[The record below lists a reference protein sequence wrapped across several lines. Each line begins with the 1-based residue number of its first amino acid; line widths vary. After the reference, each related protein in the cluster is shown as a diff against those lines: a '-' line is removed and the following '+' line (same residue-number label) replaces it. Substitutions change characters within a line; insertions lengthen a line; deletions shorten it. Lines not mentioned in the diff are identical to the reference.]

1 MNSILIDYLTPS
13 GHVPIINFYIK
24 HLNKNFKFI
33 FLNKKIKEKIN
44 KVKKIKYFNFK
55 NNLFLK
61 TYQLAKLF
69 QDFKKQKIKNI
80 VLLSYEPHI
89 LFLLGLFIDLD
100 YFKIFVF
107 EHDTL
112 NPKKRFKFF
121 IINFLNKNISHL
133 VYNLNS
139 KKLLIDR
146 FKRKAIF
153 TNHPIMKIIN
163 NESSMQ
169 NKKIALI
176 PTRHHFNKNNTIVN
190 NDCDG
195 HGGGIFLFE
204 SNPLINNNILWGNK
218 QVNSLY
224 DNQIGLFTDDSDP
237 NITYSCI
244 EDDTLGLW
252 TSLSATYNG
261 VYQNNIST
269 DPQFL
274 SPSIDAGLNYDGL
287 LSDWSL
293 NQNSPCINAGNPI
306 INPLLPMYD
315 IAGNPRISGNNI
327 DIGAYERI
335 FNSINELKNPQ
346 ISVSP
351 NPCNDIINI
360 TTKNSIDQISFIDI
374 QGKVLKNINSPHNCQ
389 NIQVDDLVKG
399 FYVVYV
405 YSNGVIYTSKLIKR

>member
-33 FLNKKIKEKIN
+33 FLNRKIKEKIN
-44 KVKKIKYFNFK
+44 KVKKIKYLNFK

-89 LFLLGLFIDLD
+89 LLLLGLFIDLD

-112 NPKKRFKFF
+112 NPKKKFKFF

-163 NESSMQ
+163 NQSSMQ

-176 PTRHHFNKNNTIVN
+176 PTRHHFNKNNIKNFVKKNTELKFNILSKKSNIEKGLFN
-190 NDCDG
+190 N
-195 HGGGIFLFE
+195 FKNVKLFE
-204 SNPLINNNILWGNK
+204 FIDEKDIKNISFIYLPIDEEVYKYRVSAWLYKGIAYNK
-218 QVNSLY
+218 KIFMENNSLY
-224 DNQIGLFTDDSDP
+224 KFEKKRFP
-237 NITYSCI
+237 N
-244 EDDTLGLW
+244 
-252 TSLSATYNG
+252 N
-261 VYQNNIST
+261 V
-269 DPQFL
+269 FL
-274 SPSIDAGLNYDGL
+274 
-287 LSDWSL
+287 
-293 NQNSPCINAGNPI
+293 NSK
-306 INPLLPMYD
+306 
-315 IAGNPRISGNNI
+315 
-327 DIGAYERI
+327 
-335 FNSINELKNPQ
+335 KNL
-346 ISVSP
+346 
-351 NPCNDIINI
+351 
-360 TTKNSIDQISFIDI
+360 TTKYLVVKK
-374 QGKVLKNINSPHNCQ
+374 KVNIFKYNLLLINDLK
-389 NIQVDDLVKG
+389 
-399 FYVVYV
+399 
-405 YSNGVIYTSKLIKR
+405 KLILN

>member
-1 MNSILIDYLTPS
+1 MFQSFVSHFWSVCFGKFVVLVPPYLNSILIDYLTPS

-33 FLNKKIKEKIN
+33 FLNRKIKEKIN

-89 LFLLGLFIDLD
+89 LLLLGLFIDLD

-112 NPKKRFKFF
+112 NPKKKFKFF

-163 NESSMQ
+163 NESCMQ

-176 PTRHHFNKNNTIVN
+176 PTRHHFNKNNIKNFVKKNTELKFNILSKKSNIEKGLFN
-190 NDCDG
+190 N
-195 HGGGIFLFE
+195 FKNVKLFE
-204 SNPLINNNILWGNK
+204 FIDEKDIKNISFIYLPIDEEVYKYRVSAWLYKGIAYNK
-218 QVNSLY
+218 KIFMENNSLY
-224 DNQIGLFTDDSDP
+224 KFEKKRYP
-237 NITYSCI
+237 N
-244 EDDTLGLW
+244 
-252 TSLSATYNG
+252 N
-261 VYQNNIST
+261 V
-269 DPQFL
+269 FL
-274 SPSIDAGLNYDGL
+274 
-287 LSDWSL
+287 
-293 NQNSPCINAGNPI
+293 NSK
-306 INPLLPMYD
+306 
-315 IAGNPRISGNNI
+315 
-327 DIGAYERI
+327 
-335 FNSINELKNPQ
+335 KNL
-346 ISVSP
+346 
-351 NPCNDIINI
+351 
-360 TTKNSIDQISFIDI
+360 TTKYLVVKKKVNIFKYNLLLINDLKKSI
-374 QGKVLKNINSPHNCQ
+374 LN
-389 NIQVDDLVKG
+389 
-399 FYVVYV
+399 
-405 YSNGVIYTSKLIKR
+405 